1 MKTKVCIYFLLLTS
15 YLLLST
21 CRPNLKNPTPSSGDA
36 DFSKFVALG
45 GNFMA
50 GYQDGALY
58 KDGQQY
64 SIPYLIAKFMHL
76 AGGPAE
82 FAQPFMPDN
91 EGLGFNPKPWES
103 AFQHASKL
111 RYKLDCEGTNAL
123 KPIKDLFSTAGIYEN
138 HPGGTFQNIS
148 VPFARMS
155 QYNDYNLGGI
165 SPNPNSNIFY
175 HRFASQW
182 GISTM
187 LSDAKTQSPTFFA
200 LWTGMEDIFD
210 YARNGGYNQNILPSD
225 SFSTYLDAILS
236 QFNTKG
242 VIANIPDL
250 TSFPFYTL
258 IPWDGMDLSQGK
270 TDSLNLAYFGSPPY
284 WYLIGPDTFYID
296 TFHVGKNGFMIE
308 DPASTAPPP
317 GYRKMVSGE
326 YILLTIP
333 LDSMKCNKMGSFI
346 PLPDRYVLDINEVNI
361 INQTITDY
369 NTVIAA
375 MAQKYNLALVDMN
388 AFFKSVVN
396 GIKWNGVDYN
406 AEFVSGG
413 FFSLDGYHP
422 NQKGYAL
429 IANEFVKAINS
440 KYNSTIPTV
449 NCPECSG
456 IKFP

>member
-1 MKTKVCIYFLLLTS
+1 MKKVFFVFVLSTAYC
-15 YLLLST
+15 LLST
-21 CRPNLKNPTPSSGDA
+21 FFSCRPNLKNPEPSSGDA

-58 KDGQQY
+58 YDGQQY

-91 EGLGFNPKPWES
+91 IGLGINPKQWES
-103 AFQHASKL
+103 PYQHASNL
-111 RYKLDCEGTNAL
+111 RYKLDCKGVSAL
-123 KPIKDLFSTAGIYEN
+123 KPVKELFSSGGIYAQ
-138 HPGGTFQNIS
+138 HQSGSFQNIS
-148 VPFARMS
+148 VPFAKIS
-155 QYNDYNLGGI
+155 DYNNVSG
-165 SPNPNSNIFY
+165 NANAYYARFTTNI
-175 HRFASQW
+175 
-182 GISTM
+182 GVSTM
-187 LSDAKTQSPTFFA
+187 LSDAKAQQPTFFA
-200 LWTGMEDIFD
+200 LWAGMEDIYD
-210 YARNGGYNQNILPSD
+210 YARNGGYNQTILSPG
-225 SFSTYLDAILS
+225 SFSMYLDTILS
-236 QFNTKG
+236 QLNTKG

-258 IPWDGMDLSQGK
+258 VPWNGLELDAGK
-270 TDSLNLAYFGSPPY
+270 ADSLNNLIGNPSPPY
-284 WYLIGPDTFYID
+284 F
-296 TFHVGKNGFMIE
+296 FVGKNGFIIK
-308 DPASTAPPP
+308 DINSIYPPSMA
-317 GYRKMVSGE
+317 GYRKLISGE
-326 YILLTIP
+326 YILLTVP
-333 LDSMKCNKMGSFI
+333 LDSIKCNKMGVLI
-346 PLPDRYVLDINEVNI
+346 TGNPLEGGDGLPDRYVLTTTTEVSV
-361 INQTITDY
+361 INQAIADY
-369 NTVIAA
+369 NMVIAA

-388 AFFKSVVN
+388 AYFKSVVE
-396 GIKWNGVDYN
+396 GIKWNGVDFN
-406 AEFVSGG
+406 ATFVSGG